1 MKLEQKNSNVKRK
14 SPNSRP
20 KKKGQNKAAKIIL
33 ILAGIILIVCLVMG
47 ALVMRKYAKLDA
59 DLEKAKELYNP
70 TSQTNGGK
78 DNGKAQINPETGVI
92 RDFEQ
97 LHKAN
102 SDIRAW
108 ISIPGTKLDQPV
120 VQGVDNEYYLY
131 RNLYKEKASL
141 GIPFIDHRAFIGAE
155 HQSANLTIYG
165 HAAKNGSHF
174 APVKE
179 YKDINFYKEHP
190 IINFNTIYGNG
201 TYKIIGFFMEDVGL
215 DNEKMLPYHDINEL
229 DKAGF
234 DSYISGINKR
244 SYFKTGVDAKFGD
257 QLITLSTC
265 DEEVVKGTSTPF
277 RCVLV
282 ARKVRSGEKNEV
294 DTSKATINK
303 EMVMPDKWVKAKCK
317 ENPYK

>member
-1 MKLEQKNSNVKRK
+1 MKLEQSKSNVKRK
-14 SPNSRP
+14 LPSRP

-33 ILAGIILIVCLVMG
+33 VLAGIILIVCLVMG
-47 ALVMRKYAKLDA
+47 ALVMRKYAKLDK
-59 DLEKAKELYNP
+59 DLEDAKELYNA
-70 TSQTNGGK
+70 TSQTNGGN
-78 DNGKAQINPETGVI
+78 DDGKPKINPETGVI
-92 RDFEQ
+92 RDFEE
-97 LHKAN
+97 LHKVN
-102 SDIRAW
+102 PDIRAW
-108 ISIPGTKLDQPV
+108 ISIPDTKLDLPV

-131 RNLYKEKASL
+131 RNLNKEKAAL
-141 GIPFIDHRAFIGAE
+141 GIPFIDHRAFVGAE

-179 YKDINFYKEHP
+179 YKDIKYYKDHP

-201 TYKIIGFFMEDVGL
+201 AYKIIGFFMEDVGS
-215 DNEKMLPYHDINEL
+215 DNTKMLAYHDVNEL

-234 DSYISGINKR
+234 DSYISEINKR

-282 ARKVRSGEKNEV
+282 ARKVRSGEKADV
-294 DTSKATINK
+294 DISKATINK
-303 EMVMPDKWVKAKCK
+303 EMIMPDKWVSAKGK